1 MDQEKQRRYQIFIDH
16 QPDIDKIYKYAKD
29 PYEGK
34 YQFLITKRKT
44 VGSKHCNDVKAFIEY
59 SNNLQDIYKNIEE

>member
-59 SNNLQDIYKNIEE
+59 SNYLQDIYKNIEE